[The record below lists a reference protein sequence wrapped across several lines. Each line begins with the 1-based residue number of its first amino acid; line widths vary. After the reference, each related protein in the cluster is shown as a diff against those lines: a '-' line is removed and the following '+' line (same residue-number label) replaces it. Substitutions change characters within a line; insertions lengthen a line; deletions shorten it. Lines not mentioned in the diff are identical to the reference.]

1 MDSKLTSKSSGKS
14 VLGVM
19 VDGADLRIA
28 HMGKEKG
35 ETVIYSLESTTLPT
49 RLGKLRPAEVAQ
61 PAAAGETNDDVF
73 GFDEPD
79 TSEHAFDSETE
90 QVDGSQLE
98 DVSASLINIFAKYPL
113 NNNRIAVNI
122 PEGQATYYSF
132 ESDFGF
138 KGQKLK
144 KRLNEEIAPLTG
156 GTLETAVIDHFA
168 NESGGLTVIVSEGN
182 IPLIE
187 EFIEIKNFLAGGVPY
202 VCQVSSNEISL
213 INLVRATMDP
223 PEDQITAV
231 IYIGADFSRA
241 IIMKGGGPISFIQS
255 IREGYNSRQV
265 CKTLFSKIL
274 LEQEESGLPEI
285 NKIILA
291 GEIGMTRAHEFFEKQ
306 FPDAEVH
313 PITSGDLDTSNLK
326 SEELAVFPNY
336 AIPISMAWE
345 ALDKKESKF
354 IRTNLMPRFV
364 KDSQKPLRVAWH
376 GFLLLGVIFACAA
389 LLTYQG
395 INRFGTIR
403 ATKQS
408 IKQKQETINSLQQD
422 IMYVNQLQAQLSQY
436 KSNLEFLDA
445 VVLDSDKWS
454 RLFHKF
460 TTDFRDVKNIWI
472 DRVVSTP
479 EGFQLTGRSLT
490 RDRVP
495 ALAAGFGGVQL
506 NQVSRV
512 ISEAGEQVYEFDF
525 DAQIPPPVEP
535 ELPADIGKT
544 TDRPASTS
552 GSIPGA
558 TKSGQEAA
566 KPEQQQK
573 SAVPTQK
580 VTPEAAKTEATKQ
593 EATTEPTAKSVK
605 SKEEQRPST
614 TEKADPVPSGNTKTA
629 QKSVTTKETPKTPPV
644 SKQQSTAKVTEKEQ
658 LKKQPVSTKST
669 KKAGAKKVSTDT
681 QKSSPG
687 AQNYY
692 KNGIDYI
699 KNNDVKSAYHA
710 FSTVVTKYPDAP
722 QAASAYYWMGECAYS
737 MKDYQQAIQLF
748 ETSLNY
754 KGSPKREASMV
765 MLGMSYARL
774 GKTDQAVRQ
783 FKALLEAFPEGEY
796 TETAKRKLEKLGG

>member
-1 MDSKLTSKSSGKS
+1 MDSKKTVKSSGKS

-35 ETVIYSLESTTLPT
+35 ETVIYGLESTVLPT

-61 PAAAGETNDDVF
+61 PAAAGDAGEDAF

-79 TSEHAFDSETE
+79 TSEHEFDADVE
-90 QVDGSQLE
+90 QADGSQLE

-113 NNNRIAVNI
+113 NNTRIAVNA
-122 PEGQATYYSF
+122 PEGQATYFSF
-132 ESDFGF
+132 ESDFGL
-138 KGQKLK
+138 KGRKLK

-168 NESGGLTVIVSEGN
+168 NKSGGLTVVVSEGN

-213 INLVRATMDP
+213 INLVRVTMDP
-223 PEDQITAV
+223 PEDQTTAV

-241 IIMKGGGPISFIQS
+241 IIMKGGDPISFIQS

-285 NKIILA
+285 NKIVLA
-291 GEIGMTRAHEFFEKQ
+291 GEIGMTRAHEFFTKQ
-306 FPDAEVH
+306 FPDAEVQ
-313 PITSGDLDTSNLK
+313 PITPGNLDTSNLK
-326 SEELAVFPNY
+326 SEELAIFPNF

-345 ALDKKESKF
+345 ALDKKQPEF
-354 IRTNLMPRFV
+354 IRANLMPRFV

-376 GFLLLGVIFACAA
+376 GFLLLGVIFACVA
-389 LLTYQG
+389 LLSFQG
-395 INRFGTIR
+395 FNRMLTIR

-408 IKQKQETINSLQQD
+408 IKHKQESINALQQD
-422 IMYVNQLQAQLSQY
+422 IVYINQLQGQLNQY

-445 VVLDSDKWS
+445 VVLDADKWS
-454 RLFHKF
+454 RLFAKF
-460 TTDFRDVKNIWI
+460 TSDFRDVKNIWI

-479 EGFQLTGRSLT
+479 EGFLLTGRSMT

-495 ALAAGFGGVQL
+495 VLAAGFSGVQL
-506 NQVSRV
+506 NQVTRV

-525 DAQIPPPVEP
+525 DAQIPPPVKP

-544 TDRPASTS
+544 TDRAASTS
-552 GSIPGA
+552 GSIPG
-558 TKSGQEAA
+558 TVKTGQETQSMVQQA
-566 KPEQQQK
+566 PEP
-573 SAVPTQK
+573 AQK
-580 VTPEAAKTEATKQ
+580 VTAEAPKKEATKQ
-593 EATTEPTAKSVK
+593 EQAPEPTAKPAK
-605 SKEEQRPST
+605 TKEEQQLVVT
-614 TEKADPVPSGNTKTA
+614 KKADAAPSGEAKTA
-629 QKSVTTKETPKTPPV
+629 QKSVTAKETVKTLPV
-644 SKQQSTAKVTEKEQ
+644 SKQQSTAKITDKEQQKKQTASAKPTEKADSKTAKPDAQ
-658 LKKQPVSTKST
+658 KST
-669 KKAGAKKVSTDT
+669 
-681 QKSSPG
+681 PG
-687 AQNYY
+687 AQDYY

-710 FSTVVTKYPDAP
+710 FNTVVTKYPDAS

-737 MKDYQQAIQLF
+737 MKDYQQAIKLF

-765 MLGMSYARL
+765 MMGMSYARL

-783 FKALLEAFPEGEY
+783 FKALIEAYPEGEY
-796 TETAKRKLEKLGG
+796 TETAKRKLDKLGG